1 MWVLAGEQLRRGANL
16 VEGQDEEPPY
26 FDSFAEYKEFCV
38 QYRARLAQIVRS
50 TAGWL
55 PEQVLYKT
63 YPPRLWIGT
72 TQRYSAIL
80 VSHQAL
86 PAK

>member
-1 MWVLAGEQLRRGANL
+1 M
-16 VEGQDEEPPY
+16 EGQDEEPPY

-63 YPPRLWIGT
+63 SPPRL
-72 TQRYSAIL
+72 RYLRSIYHLHEVYAQVRLTSFI
-80 VSHQAL
+80 
-86 PAK
+86 